1 MSTYF
6 PKETTPEWVIV
17 DAAGQ
22 TVGRLA
28 TQLASV
34 LRGKHKP
41 DFTPNQT
48 GGDFVIVVNAE
59 KVALTGQKLAKKVA
73 YRHSGQ
79 PGGLKAVGY
88 EEMLDRYPVRTVEKA
103 IRGSYPK
110 PKMIVLGFP
119 SNPTAQCVELDF
131 FERVVALA
139 KKHDIFVVHDLAYA
153 DIVFDG
159 WKAVWDLVED
169 VNLAIENGVRLSLYI
184 GLRKAGPPQAT
195 DQQRA
200 DCSAAGHQHLLA
212 QHAAGALDGVQA
224 HRQGLGQRRL

>member
-59 KVALTGQKLAKKVA
+59 KVVFSGRKLDQKVYTRYTGYQ
-73 YRHSGQ
+73 
-79 PGGLKAVGY
+79 GGLKLTTAR
-88 EEMLDRYPVRTVEKA
+88 EMLDKHP
-103 IRGSYPK
+103 
-110 PKMIVLGFP
+110 
-119 SNPTAQCVELDF
+119 
-131 FERVVALA
+131 ERVLE
-139 KKHDIFVVHDLAYA
+139 
-153 DIVFDG
+153 
-159 WKAVWDLVED
+159 KAVWGMLPK
-169 VNLAIENGVRLSLYI
+169 NRL
-184 GLRKAGPPQAT
+184 GRKLIRRLKVYAGEAHP
-195 DQQRA
+195 
-200 DCSAAGHQHLLA
+200 
-212 QHAAGALDGVQA
+212 HAAQVPTPLEI
-224 HRQGLGQRRL
+224 R